1 MDSIYLRASGV
12 NSCGG
17 SASILPVLV
26 SPRKSILWHDP
37 IGMAHVAFDLDNTL
51 GFFGITNKLGDLWTT
66 QYITTPEQHN
76 TGATISKRLE
86 IKLAR
91 ARETFAKSLL
101 KDKDMLF
108 TVLRPNLDALIKPLL
123 DAKHAKKLKTVIIY
137 SNTGSDYSLELA
149 KYLIE
154 THYKCRGFFSLMANH
169 WHPLRD
175 LDHVDTVLGQYK
187 EPLKTIQTLQRLFK
201 RATHSQAPVQLS
213 KILLVDDRY
222 VKHDLE
228 KQESEGLTYL
238 VPTRFVP
245 PANDR
250 QRQHILLLA
259 LYALNEQGLLTSN
272 EYLDSP
278 FCNRDIVY
286 DHTRKLKIRGFG
298 DLLDYVKMQIFGEER
313 PDKKWRSDTPR
324 LLSAMNKFLHQI

>member
-1 MDSIYLRASGV
+1 
-12 NSCGG
+12 
-17 SASILPVLV
+17 
-26 SPRKSILWHDP
+26 
-37 IGMAHVAFDLDNTL
+37 MAYVAFDLDNTL

-66 QYITTPEQHN
+66 QHIITPEQQN
-76 TGATISKRLE
+76 TNARISKRLE

-91 ARETFAKSLL
+91 ARETFAKLLL
-101 KDKDMLF
+101 KDKNILY

-123 DAKHAKKLKTVIIY
+123 DAKHARKLKTVIIY

-169 WHPLRD
+169 WHPLRG
-175 LDHVDTVLGQYK
+175 LDHVGSVQGRYT
-187 EPLKTIQTLQRLFK
+187 EPLKTIETLQRLFK
-201 RATHSQAPVQLS
+201 RATHSQNTVPLS
-213 KILLVDDRY
+213 KILFVDDRL

-228 KQESEGLTYL
+228 KQEPEGLTYL

-278 FCNRDIVY
+278 FCNRDIMY
-286 DHTRKLKIRGFG
+286 DYTHSTKIRGFN
-298 DLLDYVKMQIFGEER
+298 DLLDYVKLKIYQEER
-313 PDKKWRSDTPR
+313 PQNKWRSDTPQI
-324 LLSAMNKFLHQI
+324 LSRMNKFLHQV